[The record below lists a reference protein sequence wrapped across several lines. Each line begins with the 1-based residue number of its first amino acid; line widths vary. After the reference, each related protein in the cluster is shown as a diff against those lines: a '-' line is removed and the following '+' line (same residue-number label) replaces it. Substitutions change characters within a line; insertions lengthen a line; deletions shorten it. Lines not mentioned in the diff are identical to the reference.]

1 MNKFSLII
9 LIAIIFLVSCDKK
22 GIGDV
27 ARFNKNGDVH
37 LVVEIPAGSLIKYQ
51 YDPSLKGFKSKVE
64 NGINET
70 INFIPYPFNLGFIPP
85 YIEKNKTEVIILSES
100 FSTGTLLEGK
110 IIGALEY
117 ELNSKLNIIYVA
129 IPLNYKY
136 NILKQQDLSIASE
149 TNSKLIQIFKSILFE
164 SKGYKFTNKI
174 FSSSEAS
181 AKIHK

>member
-1 MNKFSLII
+1 MNKFSF
-9 LIAIIFLVSCDKK
+9 IFLLSILFLISCDKK

-37 LVVEIPAGSLIKYQ
+37 LVVEIPAGTLIKYQ
-51 YDPSLKGFKSKVE
+51 YDPKLKGFKSRID

-70 INFIPYPFNLGFIPP
+70 IGTIPYPFNLGFIPP
-85 YIEKNKTEVIILSES
+85 LIDSKKDEVIIISES

-117 ELNSKLNIIYVA
+117 EYNNIIKLIYVA

-136 NILKQQDLSIASE
+136 KILNVKNLAHDSE
-149 TNSKLIQIFKSILFE
+149 TNSKIIQIFKTILSE
-164 SKGYKFTNKI
+164 SKGYKFTNRI
-174 FSSSEAS
+174 LSSKEAS
-181 AKIHK
+181 SKIH